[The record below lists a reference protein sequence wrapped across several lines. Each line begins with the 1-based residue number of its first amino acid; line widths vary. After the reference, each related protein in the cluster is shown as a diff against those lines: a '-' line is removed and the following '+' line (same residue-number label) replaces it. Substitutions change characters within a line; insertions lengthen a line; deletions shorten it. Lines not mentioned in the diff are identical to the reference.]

1 MVEGYVEGTAGG
13 RGRVT
18 PCKCLAKDFEK
29 KAIFKGDDITVDYIF
44 PQSLLPGGRV
54 GLTRGLGREPE
65 IVRVR
70 NSVQP

>member
-1 MVEGYVEGTAGG
+1 MQRGIPHSLKAAPFSGVALGWRGGMLRARQGGEGGS
-13 RGRVT
+13 R
-18 PCKCLAKDFEK
+18 
-29 KAIFKGDDITVDYIF
+29 
-44 PQSLLPGGRV
+44 PGGRV

>member
-18 PCKCLAKDFEK
+18 PCKCLAKDLE
-29 KAIFKGDDITVDYIF
+29 KAIYKGDDITVDYIF

-65 IVRVR
+65 RVRVR